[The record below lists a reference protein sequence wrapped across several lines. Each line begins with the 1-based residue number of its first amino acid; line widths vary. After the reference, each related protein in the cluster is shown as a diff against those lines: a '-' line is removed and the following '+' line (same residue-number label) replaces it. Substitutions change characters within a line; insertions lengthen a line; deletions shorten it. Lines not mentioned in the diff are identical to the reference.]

1 MRVKKMEIIRV
12 ILKILLWFLII
23 EFGCN
28 FVMQTISYGF
38 YKWAKNKADV
48 AYTPQYLQMTD
59 TLTGYGYNLDSKADE
74 IILYFGGSDDIAYN
88 SVGTYAGKF
97 DCPFLSADYHGTQK
111 SSGKMNIRSMQQTAT
126 EFFDWAAKQYPDH
139 RITIIGHSYGAGM
152 AAYLASVRQCDTL
165 FLAAGYRSLAD
176 LYNKIVPVFWGPLQ
190 VFISN
195 NIEASKYAETVFCPV
210 YVIGSEA
217 DTTLSASLQK
227 KVAACFP
234 NAELKIFENIRHES
248 YMVTDEVIDYIKAK
262 TA

>member
-1 MRVKKMEIIRV
+1 MPYAKMAVAVVHQINLMRLVYEGKKMEIIRV

-126 EFFDWAAKQYPDH
+126 EFLIGRQSNTPTTESPLLDTAMERGWRPILPASGNATRSSLPPDIAALPTY
-139 RITIIGHSYGAGM
+139 TI
-152 AAYLASVRQCDTL
+152 
-165 FLAAGYRSLAD
+165 
-176 LYNKIVPVFWGPLQ
+176 K
-190 VFISN
+190 
-195 NIEASKYAETVFCPV
+195 
-210 YVIGSEA
+210 
-217 DTTLSASLQK
+217 
-227 KVAACFP
+227 
-234 NAELKIFENIRHES
+234 
-248 YMVTDEVIDYIKAK
+248 
-262 TA
+262 